1 MAIRHLKRLLALP
14 LLVFPFLIGWGL
26 YVVGSSKNQG
36 VTGRAAKYA
45 ENFDLRFGLLMQE
58 EQYAK

>member
-14 LLVFPFLIGWGL
+14 LLVFAFLIGWGL
-26 YVVGSSKNQG
+26 YVVGSSKSQG
-36 VTGRAAKYA
+36 VTGRVAKYA
-45 ENFDLRFGLLMQE
+45 ENFDLRFELLMQE